1 MVAVPAKTTSRVSE
15 LRGCDKFTRNQ
26 WRFLMLSRRE
36 LFAGSA
42 ALALYATLPPPAL
55 ARVPLAAKQA
65 PGVFRQSVGDME
77 VTALLDGD
85 IVLPP
90 ELFPAAK
97 PEEQKALAE
106 RAFSPY
112 PMRSHINAYAV
123 NTGDKLYLV
132 DTGIG
137 AFAAAFPGTQL
148 GYLGE
153 ALAAAGIA
161 RDDVDAILLT
171 HLHLDHFGG
180 LLKERE
186 VQFPRAEIIVP
197 EADTKFWLSAEVAAQ
212 APDNAKP
219 FFEMARTAMSP
230 YESRTRKIA
239 SGPVVPGIEAVALPG
254 HTVGHTGY
262 MIGSGNDR
270 LLIWGD
276 IVHNVDLQFPRPEW
290 TMSFDTDQPQ
300 AAATRKHAFDMAA
313 ADRIMIAGMHL
324 PFPGLGHVERDGER
338 YAYHPVYW
346 APKY

>member
-1 MVAVPAKTTSRVSE
+1 
-15 LRGCDKFTRNQ
+15 
-26 WRFLMLSRRE
+26 MLSRRE
-36 LFAGSA
+36 LFTGSA
-42 ALALYATLPPPAL
+42 ALALYAALPLPAF
-55 ARVPLAAKQA
+55 ARAPLTGKQV

-85 IVLPP
+85 FTFPP
-90 ELFPAAK
+90 ELFPGAK

-112 PMRSHINAYAV
+112 PVHSPANAYAV

-132 DTGIG
+132 DTGTG
-137 AFAAAFPGTQL
+137 AFAASFPGTEL
-148 GYLGE
+148 GHLGE

-171 HLHLDHFGG
+171 HLHPDHFGG
-180 LLKERE
+180 LVAGRE
-186 VQFPRAEIIVP
+186 ALFPRAEIIVP
-197 EADTKFWLSAEVAAQ
+197 EADTKFWLSTEVAAQ

-219 FFEMARTAMSP
+219 FFDMARSAMTP

-239 SGPVVPGIEAVALPG
+239 PNGPVVPGIEAIALPG

-276 IVHNVDLQFPRPEW
+276 IVHNAALQFPRPDL
-290 TMSFDTDQPQ
+290 TIPYDTDQPQ
-300 AAATRKHAFDMAA
+300 AAASRKRVFDMAA
-313 ADRIMIAGMHL
+313 ADRIMVAGMHL

-338 YAYHPVYW
+338 YAYHPVSW
-346 APKY
+346 TPKY